1 MPPVGMREGPLV
13 LADISGYTKFIT
25 STELEHSQD
34 IITELLDTV
43 VASLSERLELA
54 QLEGDAVFF
63 VGERTGPELIGWL
76 EEAFVA
82 LHRRL
87 RDILAL
93 TSCPCQACVRA
104 PELTLKLIAHHGV
117 YTQQRIGAIS
127 QVHGADVIV
136 PHRLAKNHVPSREYI
151 LVCPPVLERI
161 GERAGEFT
169 PHEEDVADFG
179 TIRVAYRDLAPLRAV
194 AYAYERTEV
203 RPDEAKVTLAGLF
216 DASQGAVWKI
226 ITDPGDRQRWMG
238 VPRLD
243 YRGGARGSL
252 LGGEYHCH
260 HGPGAD
266 EVMTFR
272 VVSVEEPRRITLYS
286 RFFGREVYMGYVL
299 AAIAPERTEL
309 TMRATWDTPDGEAP
323 QDHMIQGLLE
333 QSGAQSLPLMREI
346 LGAPAAE

>member
-1 MPPVGMREGPLV
+1 M

-34 IITELLDTV
+34 IISELLDTIV
-43 VASLSERLELA
+43 MTLSEHLELA

-63 VGERTGPELIGWL
+63 VGDHTGPELIGWL
-76 EEAFVA
+76 EQAFVA

-104 PELTLKLIAHHGV
+104 PDLTLKVIAHHGV
-117 YTQQRIGAIS
+117 YTQQRIGTIT

-161 GERAGEFT
+161 GERAAEFT
-169 PHEEDVADFG
+169 PHQEDVADFG
-179 TIRVAYRDLAPLRAV
+179 MMSVAYRDLAPLRAV
-194 AYAYERTEV
+194 AYAYERAEV
-203 RPDEAKVTLAGLF
+203 RPDEAKVTIAGLF
-216 DASQGAVWKI
+216 DAPADAVWKL

-238 VPRLD
+238 VERLD
-243 YRGGARGSL
+243 YRGGARGTL

-266 EVMTFR
+266 EVISLR
-272 VVSVEEPRRITLYS
+272 VLSADAPRRLTLYS
-286 RFFGREVYMGYVL
+286 RFFGREVYMGYTVSEV
-299 AAIAPERTEL
+299 APSRTEL
-309 TMRATWDTPDGEAP
+309 TMRVTWDTPDGEAP
-323 QDHMIQGLLE
+323 QDAMIQGMLE
-333 QSGAQSLPLMREI
+333 QTGAQSLPRMREM
-346 LGAPAAE
+346 LRAPAAG